1 MSDVLVTVQE
11 ILRDILNQPTLE
23 LTAMTTAQEVPGWDS
38 LAHINLVA
46 AVEEEFR
53 IRFAMAELQKLQNVG
68 EMVALIERKAGR
80 N

>member
-1 MSDVLVTVQE
+1 
-11 ILRDILNQPTLE
+11 
-23 LTAMTTAQEVPGWDS
+23 MTTAQEVPGWDS